1 MTQPGLKTVRLTAA
15 FAIVGLAVA
24 TLLASKLVKNGGLS
38 PYFFMSQDLAGLIL
52 ACLVLLYLP
61 AVEGLR
67 GPFRRWVA
75 RLSLRPVATVAGLAV
90 GAVLIGGLGWWVVFG
105 GHALSDDEFM
115 ALFDSEIFRHGALI
129 APLPTRF
136 RPIEMAMQ
144 PMFQIALKSGAGWSS
159 SYYPVNA
166 MILALLDV
174 FGLRAAAGG
183 LMSALSIVMVYRLA
197 GRLWP
202 DTRPAGLVAA
212 LLLASSS
219 QLLVTAMTPYAM
231 SAHLALNLLWL
242 NLFLGRSWVSQGLAL
257 VVAAAATGLHQLVFH
272 PLFAAPFVRDGL
284 LKMLDAEPSGRDLI
298 LPQGSYKDIAYD
310 ADAGA
315 RVRAEFGLTDRD
327 KLVIS
332 VGYADLRKGFD
343 LFLQLWRHLQSPA
356 GKRRGRVCLVWIG
369 GIDPGLKDWLTNE
382 LADAEATGTFHMA
395 GYRDDMDAVFSAADA
410 FVLTSREDPFPTVV
424 LEALSAGLPVVAFDR
439 SGGIP
444 DMLRETGQGDVVPYG
459 DLIAMAAA
467 VTAQLQAGITGRQ
480 RAERHALIAD
490 RFSFKAYVRK
500 LLDVAMPGLPSV
512 SVALPN
518 YNYARHMPLRLGSIF
533 AQSHPVHE
541 VIVLDDASTD
551 DSATVIPALAVSLNR
566 EIRFIQNETNSGSV
580 FRQWRRAAE
589 LASGEFVWLAEADDA
604 SEPDFLTRALAL
616 LSGDPAIRFAF
627 TDSRTIDADGA
638 AQWASYK
645 GYYATVVPGGLTQT
659 EVFEAKEF
667 VEGFL
672 SVKNLILNVSSVV
685 WRRDALLRALAACEA
700 DLAGFRMAGD
710 WRLYLEAL
718 AEPGAKVAYEAEPLN
733 VHRRHATSVTHA
745 LDADRHVQ
753 EIERCHAFA
762 RQAFALP
769 EPVRARQTVYVAEVA
784 EQLRAGAAKVGHGT
798 TKAKNEP
805 IVSIQKVK
813 RKDGRRQIVPVKKA
827 GR

>member
-272 PLFAAPFVRDGL
+272 PLFAAPFVLQLCSTGI
-284 LKMLDAEPSGRDLI
+284 GRGQSSTASATWPWRRCGRTI
-298 LPQGSYKDIAYD
+298 GTSPFGPRTWTAP
-310 ADAGA
+310 A
-315 RVRAEFGLTDRD
+315 RRPWSSIRRASPLFSCSRW
-327 KLVIS
+327 
-332 VGYADLRKGFD
+332 DLRPSSGN
-343 LFLQLWRHLQSPA
+343 WR
-356 GKRRGRVCLVWIG
+356 
-369 GIDPGLKDWLTNE
+369 T
-382 LADAEATGTFHMA
+382 
-395 GYRDDMDAVFSAADA
+395 
-410 FVLTSREDPFPTVV
+410 
-424 LEALSAGLPVVAFDR
+424 
-439 SGGIP
+439 
-444 DMLRETGQGDVVPYG
+444 
-459 DLIAMAAA
+459 
-467 VTAQLQAGITGRQ
+467 
-480 RAERHALIAD
+480 
-490 RFSFKAYVRK
+490 
-500 LLDVAMPGLPSV
+500 
-512 SVALPN
+512 
-518 YNYARHMPLRLGSIF
+518 
-533 AQSHPVHE
+533 
-541 VIVLDDASTD
+541 
-551 DSATVIPALAVSLNR
+551 
-566 EIRFIQNETNSGSV
+566 
-580 FRQWRRAAE
+580 
-589 LASGEFVWLAEADDA
+589 
-604 SEPDFLTRALAL
+604 
-616 LSGDPAIRFAF
+616 
-627 TDSRTIDADGA
+627 
-638 AQWASYK
+638 
-645 GYYATVVPGGLTQT
+645 
-659 EVFEAKEF
+659 
-667 VEGFL
+667 
-672 SVKNLILNVSSVV
+672 
-685 WRRDALLRALAACEA
+685 
-700 DLAGFRMAGD
+700 
-710 WRLYLEAL
+710 
-718 AEPGAKVAYEAEPLN
+718 
-733 VHRRHATSVTHA
+733 
-745 LDADRHVQ
+745 
-753 EIERCHAFA
+753 
-762 RQAFALP
+762 
-769 EPVRARQTVYVAEVA
+769 
-784 EQLRAGAAKVGHGT
+784 
-798 TKAKNEP
+798 
-805 IVSIQKVK
+805 
-813 RKDGRRQIVPVKKA
+813 
-827 GR
+827 